1 MTRFSKRKPDT
12 VMVKD
17 RKLVCPVCQN
27 DQFINLVRKTTS
39 LKGVDI
45 RTNLQI
51 FDILFDNIKLSTAT

>member
-1 MTRFSKRKPDT
+1 
-12 VMVKD
+12 MVKD